1 MNLYVVVLRLLHI
14 VFGVLWVGFAC
25 FVPFVLL
32 PSLMDSGPAA
42 GPVMGAIQRR
52 GLPKIMSAF
61 AGITILAGILLLR
74 RVSGGF
80 KPEFMGSHMGIA
92 LSIGALAAL
101 IAFAIGMFV
110 VRPTMTK
117 AGILSEGIASATSD
131 ADRAALMATI
141 GALRNRGAAGG
152 KWVAWLLLV
161 AVTAMAV
168 ARYL

>member
-1 MNLYVVVLRLLHI
+1 MDLYVVVLRLLHI

-25 FVPFVLL
+25 FVPFVLM
-32 PSLMDSGPAA
+32 PSLMDAGPAA

-80 KPEFMGSHMGIA
+80 RPEFMGSHMGMA

-101 IAFAIGMFV
+101 IAFAIGMIM
-110 VRPTMTK
+110 VRPAMTK
-117 AGILSEGIASATSD
+117 AATLSEGLGSVTSD
-131 ADRAALMATI
+131 SERAALMATI
-141 GALRNRGAAGG
+141 GALRTRGAAGG
-152 KWVAWLLLV
+152 KWVAWLLLF
-161 AVTAMAV
+161 ALAAMAS